1 MRCGKLTLE
10 CDWNL
15 SQIPIFRDIL
25 MQFTI
30 PVQQGPG
37 FMESLWNLMVFVPN
51 GSVFLLWDSIKTDVD
66 MIFREQVSAVR
77 TDGDSIDD
85 HNSYCEDLK
94 S

>member
-1 MRCGKLTLE
+1 MGCGKLTLE

-37 FMESLWNLMVFVPN
+37 FMESLWNLKVFVPN
-51 GSVFLLWDSIKTDVD
+51 GSVFLLWDSIKD
-66 MIFREQVSAVR
+66 RR
-77 TDGDSIDD
+77 
-85 HNSYCEDLK
+85 
-94 S
+94 